1 MKMLDPWKARGLK
14 MLDTANPKGLTMA
27 HELQRKPL
35 TLADIRTKRYTTAK
49 NGRLLPLNS
58 DAWAKLRRM
67 VLAEQPLCPECE
79 ARGLI
84 EPATQVHHI
93 NDNAMDN
100 SRSNLVG
107 LCAPCHSRHTAHD
120 MGKRVNHGCDVS
132 GWPANPSSH
141 WNKSTV
147 EAATGLAGD
156 AESVNQKSPATE
168 DAEPTCSPS
177 FNADCLKNR
186 QS

>member
-14 MLDTANPKGLTMA
+14 MADDLP
-27 HELQRKPL
+27 RKPL
-35 TLADIRTKRYTTAK
+35 TLADIKTKRYTTAK

-58 DAWAKLRRM
+58 EAWYRLRRT

-147 EAATGLAGD
+147 EAAEGLAGD
-156 AESVNQKSPATE
+156 AESANQKSPATE
-168 DAEPTCSPS
+168 DAEPTCSPHV
-177 FNADCLKNR
+177 NADC
-186 QS
+186 SESA

>member
-1 MKMLDPWKARGLK
+1 MLDPWKARGLK
-14 MLDTANPKGLTMA
+14 MVDDVRP
-27 HELQRKPL
+27 PL
-35 TLADIRTKRYTTAK
+35 KLADIRTKRWTTAK

-58 DAWAKLRRM
+58 EAWYRLRRT

-79 ARGLI
+79 ARGVI

-107 LCAPCHSRHTAHD
+107 LCASCHSRHTAHD

-141 WNKSTV
+141 WNK
-147 EAATGLAGD
+147 AAVGPSGGLAD
-156 AESVNQKSPATE
+156 DSQKSPAT
-168 DAEPTCSPS
+168 DGPEPRRSPS

-186 QS
+186 QL

>member
-14 MLDTANPKGLTMA
+14 MVDDLP
-27 HELQRKPL
+27 RKPL
-35 TLADIRTKRYTTAK
+35 LLADIRTKRYTTAK

-58 DAWAKLRRM
+58 EAWYRLRRM

-79 ARGLI
+79 ARGVI
-84 EPATQVHHI
+84 EPATQVHHV

-100 SRSNLVG
+100 SRANLVG

-120 MGKRVNHGCDVS
+120 MGKRVNHGCDLS

-141 WNKSTV
+141 WNKATV
-147 EAATGLAGD
+147 EAAGHLAEDVLGKSREANGD
-156 AESVNQKSPATE
+156 
-168 DAEPTCSPS
+168 EPTCTLH
-177 FNADCLKNR
+177 FNG
-186 QS
+186 

>member
-1 MKMLDPWKARGLK
+1 MKLKMLDPWKARGLK
-14 MLDTANPKGLTMA
+14 MVD
-27 HELQRKPL
+27 ELPRKPL
-35 TLADIRTKRYTTAK
+35 TLADIKTKRYTTAK

-84 EPATQVHHI
+84 ELATQVHHI

-141 WNKSTV
+141 WNQ
-147 EAATGLAGD
+147 AAVRPSGGLAGAVSD
-156 AESVNQKSPATE
+156 QKSPATE
-168 DAEPTCSPS
+168 GHEPTRSPS

>member
-1 MKMLDPWKARGLK
+1 MSRPPDFFKNARQPVP
-14 MLDTANPKGLTMA
+14 AA
-27 HELQRKPL
+27 YRKEL
-35 TLADIRTKRYTTAK
+35 TLADITTKRYTTAK

-58 DAWAKLRRM
+58 EAWYRLRRS

-79 ARGLI
+79 ARGVI

-120 MGKRVNHGCDVS
+120 MGKRVNHGCDAS
-132 GWPANPSSH
+132 GWPASPSSH
-141 WNKSTV
+141 WNKATV
-147 EAATGLAGD
+147 EAAGHLAEDVLGKSREANGD
-156 AESVNQKSPATE
+156 
-168 DAEPTCSPS
+168 EPTCTSY
-177 FNADCLKNR
+177 FNVDCLKKR
-186 QS
+186 HP

>member
-1 MKMLDPWKARGLK
+1 MKLKMLDPWKARGLK
-14 MLDTANPKGLTMA
+14 MVDDVRP
-27 HELQRKPL
+27 PL
-35 TLADIRTKRYTTAK
+35 KLADIRTKRYTTAK

-58 DAWAKLRRM
+58 EAWYRLRRT

-100 SRSNLVG
+100 SCSNLVG
-107 LCAPCHSRHTAHD
+107 LCASCHSRHTAHD

-141 WNKSTV
+141 WNQ
-147 EAATGLAGD
+147 AAVRPSGGLAGD
-156 AESVNQKSPATE
+156 VSDQKSPATE
-168 DAEPTCSPS
+168 DAEPNGSP
-177 FNADCLKNR
+177 
-186 QS
+186 

>member
-1 MKMLDPWKARGLK
+1 MGQFGCSGGGDRA
-14 MLDTANPKGLTMA
+14 GLTPSRQVLVNRVGA
-27 HELQRKPL
+27 SGAQ
-35 TLADIRTKRYTTAK
+35 TLAHRP

-58 DAWAKLRRM
+58 EAWYRLRRS

-79 ARGLI
+79 ARGVI

-107 LCAPCHSRHTAHD
+107 LCASCHSRHTAHD

-141 WNKSTV
+141 WNQSTV
-147 EAATGLAGD
+147 EAAKGLAGD
-156 AESVNQKSPATE
+156 VVGDSQKSPAAE
-168 DAEPTCSPS
+168 GSEPTGSPS

-186 QS
+186 QL

>member
-14 MLDTANPKGLTMA
+14 MVDDVRP
-27 HELQRKPL
+27 PL
-35 TLADIRTKRYTTAK
+35 KLADIRTKRYTTAK

-58 DAWAKLRRM
+58 EAWYRLRRT

-84 EPATQVHHI
+84 EPATQVHHK

-107 LCAPCHSRHTAHD
+107 LCASCHSRHTAHD
-120 MGKRVNHGCDVS
+120 MGKRVNHGCDLS
-132 GWPANPSSH
+132 GWPASPSSH
-141 WNKSTV
+141 WN
-147 EAATGLAGD
+147 EAAVRPSGGLAGAVSD
-156 AESVNQKSPATE
+156 QKSPAV
-168 DAEPTCSPS
+168 DGPAPTCSPH
-177 FNADCLKNR
+177 AIANR
-186 QS
+186 GNEP

>member
-14 MLDTANPKGLTMA
+14 MVD
-27 HELQRKPL
+27 ELPRKPL
-35 TLADIRTKRYTTAK
+35 TLADIKTKRYTTAK

-141 WNKSTV
+141 WNQ
-147 EAATGLAGD
+147 AAVRPSGGLAGD
-156 AESVNQKSPATE
+156 VVGDSQKSPAAE
-168 DAEPTCSPS
+168 EPEPTCSPS

-186 QS
+186 QLP

>member
-1 MKMLDPWKARGLK
+1 MKVLDPWKARGLK
-14 MLDTANPKGLTMA
+14 MVD
-27 HELQRKPL
+27 ELPRKPL
-35 TLADIRTKRYTTAK
+35 TLADIKTKRYTTAK

-107 LCAPCHSRHTAHD
+107 LCASCHSRHTAHD

-156 AESVNQKSPATE
+156 VVGDSQKSPAAE
-168 DAEPTCSPS
+168 EPEPTRSPS

-186 QS
+186 QP

>member
-1 MKMLDPWKARGLK
+1 M
-14 MLDTANPKGLTMA
+14 
-27 HELQRKPL
+27 KPL

-58 DAWAKLRRM
+58 AAWYRLRRS

-79 ARGLI
+79 ARGVI
-84 EPATQVHHI
+84 EPATEVHHI

-107 LCAPCHSRHTAHD
+107 LCKADHSRHTAHD

-147 EAATGLAGD
+147 EAAKGLAGD
-156 AESVNQKSPATE
+156 VVGDSQKSPATE
-168 DAEPTCSPS
+168 DATPTCSPS
-177 FNADCLKNR
+177 FNADCLKKR
-186 QS
+186 HP

>member
-1 MKMLDPWKARGLK
+1 MKMHNS
-14 MLDTANPKGLTMA
+14 ANPRGLTMA
-27 HELQRKPL
+27 HDLKRKPL
-35 TLADIRTKRYTTAK
+35 TLADIKTKRYTTAK

-84 EPATQVHHI
+84 EPATEVHHI

-107 LCAPCHSRHTAHD
+107 LCKADHSRHTAHD

-141 WNKSTV
+141 WNQ
-147 EAATGLAGD
+147 AAVRPSGAALVA
-156 AESVNQKSPATE
+156 AEDGKSPAAE
-168 DAEPTCSPS
+168 EPEPTCSPS
-177 FNADCLKNR
+177 FNAHCLKNR

>member
-1 MKMLDPWKARGLK
+1 MKLKMLDPWKARGLK
-14 MLDTANPKGLTMA
+14 MVDDLP
-27 HELQRKPL
+27 RKPL
-35 TLADIRTKRYTTAK
+35 TLADIKTKRYTTAK

-107 LCAPCHSRHTAHD
+107 LCASCHSRHTAHD

-141 WNKSTV
+141 WNQSTV
-147 EAATGLAGD
+147 EAAKGLAGD
-156 AESVNQKSPATE
+156 VVGDSQKSPAA
-168 DAEPTCSPS
+168 DGSEPTRSPS

>member
-1 MKMLDPWKARGLK
+1 M
-14 MLDTANPKGLTMA
+14 
-27 HELQRKPL
+27 KPL

-58 DAWAKLRRM
+58 AAWYRLRRS

-79 ARGLI
+79 ARGVI
-84 EPATQVHHI
+84 EPATEVHHI

-107 LCAPCHSRHTAHD
+107 LCKADHSRHTAHD

-147 EAATGLAGD
+147 EAAKGLALVLPPSVGLPDLNQSTVEAAKGLAGD
-156 AESVNQKSPATE
+156 VEGDAQKSPAAE
-168 DAEPTCSPS
+168 GSEPTCSPS
-177 FNADCLKNR
+177 FNAHCLKNR

>member
-14 MLDTANPKGLTMA
+14 MVDDLP
-27 HELQRKPL
+27 RKPL
-35 TLADIRTKRYTTAK
+35 TFADIKTKRYTTAK

-58 DAWAKLRRM
+58 EAWYRLRRT

-177 FNADCLKNR
+177 FNADCLKKR
-186 QS
+186 HP

>member
-14 MLDTANPKGLTMA
+14 MVDDLP
-27 HELQRKPL
+27 RKPL
-35 TLADIRTKRYTTAK
+35 QMADIRTKRWTK
-49 NGRLLPLNS
+49 KGNGRLLPLNS
-58 DAWAKLRRM
+58 EAWYRLRRS

-79 ARGLI
+79 ARGVI

-156 AESVNQKSPATE
+156 VVGDSQKSPAAE
-168 DAEPTCSPS
+168 EPEPTRSPS

>member
-14 MLDTANPKGLTMA
+14 MVDDLP
-27 HELQRKPL
+27 RKPL
-35 TLADIRTKRYTTAK
+35 LLADIRTKRYTTAK

-58 DAWAKLRRM
+58 EAWYRLRRM

-79 ARGLI
+79 ARGVI
-84 EPATQVHHI
+84 EPATQVHHV

-141 WNKSTV
+141 WN
-147 EAATGLAGD
+147 EAAVRPPGGLAG
-156 AESVNQKSPATE
+156 ALPNQKSPAAE
-168 DAEPTCSPS
+168 GPEPTCTPH
-177 FNADCLKNR
+177 FNG
-186 QS
+186 

>member
-14 MLDTANPKGLTMA
+14 MAD
-27 HELQRKPL
+27 ELPRKPL
-35 TLADIRTKRYTTAK
+35 TLADIKTKRYTTAK

-156 AESVNQKSPATE
+156 VVGDSQKSPAA
-168 DAEPTCSPS
+168 DSSEPTCSPS

>member
-14 MLDTANPKGLTMA
+14 MLDDVRP
-27 HELQRKPL
+27 PL
-35 TLADIRTKRYTTAK
+35 KLADIRNKRYTTAK

-58 DAWAKLRRM
+58 EAWYRLRRG

-79 ARGLI
+79 ARGVI
-84 EPATQVHHI
+84 EPATQVHHV

-120 MGKRVNHGCDVS
+120 MGKRVRQGCDEQGYPIGS
-132 GWPANPSSH
+132 DHP
-141 WNKSTV
+141 WNK
-147 EAATGLAGD
+147 AAVRPSGGLADGVQ
-156 AESVNQKSPATE
+156 AEKSPAA
-168 DAEPTCSPS
+168 DGHEPTCSLR
-177 FNADCLKNR
+177 AH
-186 QS
+186 QST